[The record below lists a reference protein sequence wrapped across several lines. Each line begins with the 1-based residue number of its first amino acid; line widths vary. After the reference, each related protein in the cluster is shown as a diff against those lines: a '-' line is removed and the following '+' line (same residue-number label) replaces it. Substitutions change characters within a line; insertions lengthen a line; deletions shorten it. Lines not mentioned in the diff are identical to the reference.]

1 MKVSRAMWILAALFF
16 ITPLAHADGTTTM
29 QFTGVN
35 GANNGVYYVSPYT
48 GTMNYGTSGAES
60 VVLFCDDINNEV
72 SMGQV
77 WRANVTSLAAAASS
91 GNFDNTRYGN
101 PLVNTSLGANPYGSS
116 ASMLYEE
123 AAWLV
128 TQFGSHPGDYVS
140 LQYALWNLMSPTNAN
155 AGSLG
160 FMGSDGITVGQWLS
174 MAAAGYKNINLANFQ
189 IVTNVGPL
197 GYTSQVQE
205 FIVPTPEPATILL
218 LLVGIGAMFFFA
230 TRRQPQSGH
239 FHLRGWSRNYLRT

>member
-35 GANNGVYYVSPYT
+35 GANNGIYYVSPYT
-48 GTMNYGTSGAES
+48 GTMNYGTSSEQP

-77 WRANVTSLAAAASS
+77 WTANVTSLAAAASS
-91 GNFDNTRYGN
+91 GDFNSTRYGN
-101 PLVNTSLGANPYGSS
+101 PLVNTGLGANPYGSS
-116 ASMLYEE
+116 ATMLYEE

-140 LQYALWNLMSPTNAN
+140 LQYALWKLMSPTNGS

-160 FMGSDGITVGQWLS
+160 FMGSEGISVGQWLA
-174 MAAAGYKNINLANFQ
+174 MAASGYKNIDLANFQ
-189 IVTNVGPL
+189 IVTNAGPL

-205 FIVPTPEPATILL
+205 FIVRTPEPATILL
-218 LLVGIGAMFFFA
+218 LLVGIGTMFLYVS
-230 TRRQPQSGH
+230 RRQQQSA
-239 FHLRGWSRNYLRT
+239 

>member
-1 MKVSRAMWILAALFF
+1 MKLSRVMWVLAAVFF

-35 GANNGVYYVSPYT
+35 GANNGVYYVSPYA
-48 GTMNYGTSGAES
+48 GTMNYGTSSAQS

-77 WRANVTSLAAAASS
+77 WNANVTSLATAASS
-91 GNFDNTRYGN
+91 GDFNNTRYGN
-101 PLVNTSLGANPYGSS
+101 PLVNTGLGANPYGSS
-116 ASMLYEE
+116 AAMLYEE

-140 LQYALWNLMSPTNAN
+140 LQYALWNLMSPTNSS

-160 FMGSDGITVGQWLS
+160 FVGSDGITVGQWLA
-174 MAAAGYKNINLANFQ
+174 MAAAGYKNINLADFQ
-189 IVTNVGPL
+189 IVTNAGPL
-197 GYTSQVQE
+197 GYTGQVQE
-205 FIVPTPEPATILL
+205 FIAPTPEPATILL
-218 LLVGIGAMFFFA
+218 LLVGIGAMFLYVA
-230 TRRQPQSGH
+230 RRQQQ
-239 FHLRGWSRNYLRT
+239 LA